1 MTFLEVIERHLDSD
15 PIPVLGDARLVLP
28 EAYDQG
34 QASGELQDSLFHE
47 NADVILATMDY
58 TSPIID
64 KAGGQ
69 AELERLQLALREL
82 TEQYSATKCE
92 LEDKIQY
99 WEFHL
104 GHDPLSANIS
114 SKTPSQSADGNPS
127 VPESN
132 TLVEQ
137 EESPVFEALDNARVA
152 DESLKM
158 LPSLHPPHESMPSVG
173 AITNS
178 PMLEHKSEHFNRSI
192 SINEEDSVSITKRK
206 GSSVFFSMKKA
217 RIAEIMRHGQTLST
231 DDDTIMTEA
240 SHDSEPIAMMPDDPT
255 TSNVPTKKRISR
267 ILTEPL
273 SFITGKSPARAK
285 IPPCDDTTSEMPMP
299 NAGTSRPS
307 SWPRAL
313 RWRKSIGISVKT
325 LRDNFEKMTVERPDP
340 LPSRPIK

>member
-15 PIPVLGDARLVLP
+15 PISVLGDAKFVSP
-28 EAYDQG
+28 EAYDEGQG
-34 QASGELQDSLFHE
+34 SGELQESLFHE
-47 NADVILATMDY
+47 DAEAIIAKMDY

-69 AELERLQLALREL
+69 AELERLQLYREEL
-82 TEQYSATKCE
+82 NEQYSAKICE
-92 LEDKIQY
+92 VEEKIQY
-99 WEFHL
+99 LEFHL
-104 GHDPLSANIS
+104 GYGPLGANIS
-114 SKTPSQSADGNPS
+114 SKTPSQSADGNLS

-137 EESPVFEALDNARVA
+137 KESPVFEALDNALVA
-152 DESLKM
+152 DDSLKM
-158 LPSLHPPHESMPSVG
+158 PPSLHPPHEPMHSAG
-173 AITNS
+173 TITNS
-178 PMLEHKSEHFNRSI
+178 PMPEHKSEHFNRSI
-192 SINEEDSVSITKRK
+192 SISEEDSISIRKRK
-206 GSSVFFSMKKA
+206 GSSVFLSMKKA

-240 SHDSEPIAMMPDDPT
+240 SHDSDPIAMMPDDPT

-267 ILTEPL
+267 ILTDRL

-325 LRDNFEKMTVERPDP
+325 LRDNFEKMSIERPDP